1 MPLATTQSDFRHNLK
16 DYLDEVEDNETVL
29 VTRSNQKTAAVIS
42 QDKLNALLQAVNAKE
57 DSLDYAIARDKLI
70 DMKVLPEDP
79 IVESNDEYWES
90 FKK

>member
-29 VTRSNQKTAAVIS
+29 VTRSNQRTAAVIS